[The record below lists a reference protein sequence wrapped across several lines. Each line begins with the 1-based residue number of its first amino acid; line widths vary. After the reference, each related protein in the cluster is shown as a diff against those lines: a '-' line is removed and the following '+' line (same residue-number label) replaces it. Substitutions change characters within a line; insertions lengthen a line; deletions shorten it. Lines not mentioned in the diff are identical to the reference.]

1 MTSKLDGLISANMN
15 AVAEYHS
22 CVFMRNYIPK
32 GALLF
37 ICEDVSKINI
47 FDSNI
52 QEGKYNSSVVK
63 ASFSNLSFP
72 EYYLCAIGCMISHN
86 RNKPIYQL
94 NLSFSFLVCYDFN

>member
-1 MTSKLDGLISANMN
+1 MTSKTDGLISANIN
-15 AVAEYHS
+15 AMAEYHS

-37 ICEDVSKINI
+37 ICDDISQINI

-63 ASFSNLSFP
+63 VSFSNISFR

-86 RNKPIYQL
+86 RYKPIYQIIF
-94 NLSFSFLVCYDFN
+94 SFSLLICSDIT